1 MTTLARPHTRR
12 TPMTTGLI
20 GELNLEWMRTAGTL
34 LPPAWTAFEVLADVA
49 TVGELIS
56 RLSLARASAETDG
69 TLHALLT
76 LHAEGDQ
83 LAGRTVLQTML
94 GKAARLAR
102 TAHARGIEDANV
114 AAVEA
119 MWTAIHQYPLHRT
132 SSVAGNIALEAL
144 ATLLKQSCSP
154 TVPSM
159 CLDQLADEACH
170 EEFQQNL
177 TRVLSW
183 ALEQAII
190 TSDDVRL
197 LARLHLS
204 DGCVSLRQV
213 AAERGVSHAA
223 MRQRHSRLVRK
234 LAAAVS
240 SSLTGSSI
248 N

>member
-1 MTTLARPHTRR
+1 MTSTLARPTTRR

-20 GELNLEWMRTAGTL
+20 GALNLEWRR
-34 LPPAWTAFEVLADVA
+34 LADTPLPRNWAPAQLFVDA
-49 TVGELIS
+49 TTVGELIDRVS
-56 RLSLARASAETDG
+56 QMRASASTDA

-76 LHAEGDQ
+76 LHAAGDQ

-119 MWTAIHQYPLHRT
+119 VWTAIHRYPLTRT
-132 SSVAGNIALEAL
+132 SSVAGNIALDAL
-144 ATLLKQSCSP
+144 AGLLRQAATPVSS
-154 TVPSM
+154 TD
-159 CLDQLADEACH
+159 LEQLAAETADP
-170 EEFQQNL
+170 EEFQHNL
-177 TRVLSW
+177 TRVLGW
-183 ALEQAII
+183 ALDHEVI
-190 TSDDVRL
+190 TADDVRL

-204 DGCVSLRQV
+204 DGDVTLRQA
-213 AAERGVSHAA
+213 AAEGRVSYAA

-240 SSLTGSSI
+240 SSLEP
-248 N
+248 